1 MKSINDKTPLIII
14 ILYKNYLMQKLGN
27 LLMFE
32 PDVILCGS
40 KKMPFLFFYFFSLLN
55 FRFHRTVS
63 LLDRCNCKYPTLVY
77 YRPFDL
83 VLDLEL
89 LVYLSI
95 IMALQLLM
103 SISNPLKVI
112 NFCNHNINLF
122 LMLILKL
129 MLICCHLDKVDV
141 SNSGQRHQL

>member
-1 MKSINDKTPLIII
+1 
-14 ILYKNYLMQKLGN
+14 MQKLGN

-40 KKMPFLFFYFFSLLN
+40 KKKCLIIYFYFLLN